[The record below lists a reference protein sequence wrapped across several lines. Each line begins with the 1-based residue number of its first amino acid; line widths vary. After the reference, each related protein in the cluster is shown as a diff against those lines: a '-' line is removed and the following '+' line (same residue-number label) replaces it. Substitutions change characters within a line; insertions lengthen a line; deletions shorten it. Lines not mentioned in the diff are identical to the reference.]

1 MVMHAN
7 NDETTELAS
16 VINQGTLNR
25 HSIKKYIF
33 PFLFISPFSDE
44 EPQTIESNSET
55 MSGQTTEVFSSIINR
70 LKPDYLADP
79 GDPLIYDIHEVSQ
92 SSSYINSGDSKVY
105 LEQYLTMENFA
116 KELLEN
122 STTLPGEINKLMYDN
137 IDDLLI

>member
-1 MVMHAN
+1 MVLHVN

-16 VINQGTLNR
+16 VVNQGTLSR
-25 HSIKKYIF
+25 HSIKYIL
-33 PFLFISPFSDE
+33 PIFIMSPFSDE
-44 EPQTIESNSET
+44 EPQTIDFESVARL
-55 MSGQTTEVFSSIINR
+55 GQTTEVYSSIIDR
-70 LKPDYLADP
+70 LNPDYI

-92 SSSYINSGDSKVY
+92 SSSYINSGDSEVY